1 MKKKI
6 IAIVCAVAVLAA
18 AGGGAA
24 WHFLGNS
31 TKEDDNVVYVNT
43 VKALTNL
50 GTGNGM
56 ENRYAGVVESENTW
70 KVEKNSEKTVKEVYV
85 EVGQEVQVGT
95 PLFSYD
101 TEKFQSDLEQAQLD
115 LERINNEL
123 SSMNTNID
131 QLYKDKK
138 QASKDQQASI
148 TLEIQEAELD
158 LKKKEYEGKSK
169 QAEIDKLNDNI
180 TNATVISEIAGVVK
194 SINNDDSSAGA
205 YSGDNSDNSFLT
217 VLATG
222 DFRVKGQIN
231 EQNMSDGSITEGSQV
246 IVHSRVDENQTWTG
260 TVTKIDREN
269 ARTGSNNVY
278 SSSGDSMTQSS
289 NYPFYVQLDGTNGLM
304 LGQHVYV
311 EPDIGQQEVKTG
323 IWLSDYFINDVDSNP
338 YVWADDGNGKLE
350 KRSVTLG
357 THDENMMEYQI
368 TDGLKEEDAITFPED
383 GLEEGMKTVVST
395 DGSLGQSNPAGGE
408 DDGMEDD
415 GMLDNDDGMVDD
427 GMTQDENGMVDN
439 TMDGAEYSGEEDTTN
454 VIGGADNGEAE
465 PAETQEAGSADDGE
479 VQP

>member
-1 MKKKI
+1 M
-6 IAIVCAVAVLAA
+6 
-18 AGGGAA
+18 
-24 WHFLGNS
+24 
-31 TKEDDNVVYVNT
+31 
-43 VKALTNL
+43 
-50 GTGNGM
+50 
-56 ENRYAGVVESENTW
+56 
-70 KVEKNSEKTVKEVYV
+70 
-85 EVGQEVQVGT
+85 
-95 PLFSYD
+95 
-101 TEKFQSDLEQAQLD
+101 
-115 LERINNEL
+115 
-123 SSMNTNID
+123 
-131 QLYKDKK
+131 
-138 QASKDQQASI
+138 
-148 TLEIQEAELD
+148 
-158 LKKKEYEGKSK
+158 
-169 QAEIDKLNDNI
+169 
-180 TNATVISEIAGVVK
+180 ISEIAGVVK

-205 YSGDNSDNSFLT
+205 YSGDSSDNSFLT

-278 SSSGDSMTQSS
+278 SSSGDGMTQSS

-323 IWLSDYFINDVDSNP
+323 IWLSDYFINDIDSNP

-408 DDGMEDD
+408 DDGMMDD

-454 VIGGADNGEAE
+454 VIGGADGGEAGE
-465 PAETQEAGSADDGE
+465 NDAADTQEAGSAEDGE

>member
-1 MKKKI
+1 MKKKV

-18 AGGGAA
+18 AGGGVA

-123 SSMNTNID
+123 SSMNTNIG

-194 SINNDDSSAGA
+194 SINNDGSSAGA
-205 YSGDNSDNSFLT
+205 
-217 VLATG
+217 AA
-222 DFRVKGQIN
+222 
-231 EQNMSDGSITEGSQV
+231 
-246 IVHSRVDENQTWTG
+246 IVVD
-260 TVTKIDREN
+260 
-269 ARTGSNNVY
+269 
-278 SSSGDSMTQSS
+278 
-289 NYPFYVQLDGTNGLM
+289 
-304 LGQHVYV
+304 
-311 EPDIGQQEVKTG
+311 
-323 IWLSDYFINDVDSNP
+323 
-338 YVWADDGNGKLE
+338 
-350 KRSVTLG
+350 
-357 THDENMMEYQI
+357 
-368 TDGLKEEDAITFPED
+368 
-383 GLEEGMKTVVST
+383 
-395 DGSLGQSNPAGGE
+395 
-408 DDGMEDD
+408 
-415 GMLDNDDGMVDD
+415 
-427 GMTQDENGMVDN
+427 
-439 TMDGAEYSGEEDTTN
+439 
-454 VIGGADNGEAE
+454 
-465 PAETQEAGSADDGE
+465 
-479 VQP
+479 

>member
-18 AGGGAA
+18 AGGGVT

-194 SINNDDSSAGA
+194 SINNGDSSAGA
-205 YSGDNSDNSFLT
+205 YSSDNSDNSFLT

-383 GLEEGMKTVVST
+383 GPLLVPMVRWDRAIRPAARMTEWRMTVCLTTTMEWST
-395 DGSLGQSNPAGGE
+395 T
-408 DDGMEDD
+408 
-415 GMLDNDDGMVDD
+415 V
-427 GMTQDENGMVDN
+427 
-439 TMDGAEYSGEEDTTN
+439 
-454 VIGGADNGEAE
+454 
-465 PAETQEAGSADDGE
+465 
-479 VQP
+479 

>member
-18 AGGGAA
+18 AGGGVT

-169 QAEIDKLNDNI
+169 QAEIDKLNNNI

-278 SSSGDSMTQSS
+278 SSSGDGMTQSS

-368 TDGLKEEDAITFPED
+368 TDGLAEDDAITFPED

-408 DDGMEDD
+408 
-415 GMLDNDDGMVDD
+415 NDAMVDD
-427 GMTQDENGMVDN
+427 GMSDD
-439 TMDGAEYSGEEDTTN
+439 TMDGAEYSETEDSTN
-454 VIGGADNGEAE
+454 MMRDADHGEAGDAD
-465 PAETQEAGSADDGE
+465 PADTQEAGSADDGE

>member
-1 MKKKI
+1 M
-6 IAIVCAVAVLAA
+6 
-18 AGGGAA
+18 
-24 WHFLGNS
+24 
-31 TKEDDNVVYVNT
+31 
-43 VKALTNL
+43 
-50 GTGNGM
+50 
-56 ENRYAGVVESENTW
+56 
-70 KVEKNSEKTVKEVYV
+70 
-85 EVGQEVQVGT
+85 
-95 PLFSYD
+95 
-101 TEKFQSDLEQAQLD
+101 
-115 LERINNEL
+115 
-123 SSMNTNID
+123 
-131 QLYKDKK
+131 
-138 QASKDQQASI
+138 
-148 TLEIQEAELD
+148 
-158 LKKKEYEGKSK
+158 
-169 QAEIDKLNDNI
+169 
-180 TNATVISEIAGVVK
+180 ISEIAGVVK

-278 SSSGDSMTQSS
+278 SSSGDGITQSS

-357 THDENMMEYQI
+357 TYDENMMEYQI

-395 DGSLGQSNPAGGE
+395 DGSLGQSNPAGGK
-408 DDGMEDD
+408 DD

-465 PAETQEAGSADDGE
+465 PADTQEAGSADDGE

>member
-1 MKKKI
+1 MKKKV

-31 TKEDDNVVYVNT
+31 TKQDDNVVYVST
-43 VKALTNL
+43 VKDLTNL

-70 KVEKNSEKTVKEVYV
+70 KVDKNSEKTVKEVYV

-148 TLEIQEAELD
+148 TLEIQEAELE

-169 QAEIDKLNDNI
+169 QSEIDKLNDNI

-194 SINNDDSSAGA
+194 SINNDDSASS
-205 YSGDNSDNSFLT
+205 YYGDSSDNAFLT

-231 EQNMSDGSITEGSQV
+231 EQNMNNGALVEGSQV
-246 IVHSRVDENQTWTG
+246 IVHSRVDEDQTWTG

-269 ARTGSNNVY
+269 AQTGNNNVY
-278 SSSGDSMTQSS
+278 SSSGDGMTQSS
-289 NYPFYVQLDGTNGLM
+289 NYPFYVQLASTDGLM

-311 EPDIGQQEVKTG
+311 EPDIGQEEVKTG
-323 IWLSDYFINDVDSNP
+323 IWLSDYFINDVDSDP
-338 YVWADDGNGKLE
+338 YVWADNGNGKLE
-350 KRSVTLG
+350 KRKVTLG
-357 THDENMMEYQI
+357 TYDENMMEYQI
-368 TDGLKEEDAITFPED
+368 TGGLAEDDAITFPED
-383 GLEEGMKTVVST
+383 GLTEGMKTVVST
-395 DGSLGQSNPAGGE
+395 DGSLGQSNPAGSE
-408 DDGMEDD
+408 DDGSMDDGMIDNDDGTVDD
-415 GMLDNDDGMVDD
+415 GMLDD
-427 GMTQDENGMVDN
+427 
-439 TMDGAEYSGEEDTTN
+439 TMDGTEYSGEEDTTN
-454 VIGGADNGEAE
+454 VIGGADNVEAE
-465 PAETQEAGSADDGE
+465 PADTQEAGSAEDGE

>member
-1 MKKKI
+1 MSEFKEIKTQEDFDRAIKERLSRENKKYEGF
-6 IAIVCAVAVLAA
+6 V
-18 AGGGAA
+18 
-24 WHFLGNS
+24 S
-31 TKEDDNVVYVNT
+31 
-43 VKALTNL
+43 
-50 GTGNGM
+50 
-56 ENRYAGVVESENTW
+56 
-70 KVEKNSEKTVKEVYV
+70 
-85 EVGQEVQVGT
+85 
-95 PLFSYD
+95 P
-101 TEKFQSDLEQAQLD
+101 
-115 LERINNEL
+115 
-123 SSMNTNID
+123 
-131 QLYKDKK
+131 DK
-138 QASKDQQASI
+138 
-148 TLEIQEAELD
+148 LAELKADYEKEISKKYEGYTSPDD
-158 LKKKEYEGKSK
+158 LATMKKEYEGKSK

-278 SSSGDSMTQSS
+278 SSSGDGMTQSS

-311 EPDIGQQEVKTG
+311 EPDVGQQEVKTG
-323 IWLSDYFINDVDSNP
+323 IWLSDSFINDVDSNP
-338 YVWADDGNGKLE
+338 YVWADNGKGKLE

-368 TDGLKEEDAITFPED
+368 TDGLAEDDAITFPED

-408 DDGMEDD
+408 DDGMVDD

-454 VIGGADNGEAE
+454 VIGGADNGKAE
-465 PAETQEAGSADDGE
+465 PADTQEAGSADDGE

>member
-1 MKKKI
+1 MKKKV

-18 AGGGAA
+18 AGGGVT

-70 KVEKNSEKTVKEVYV
+70 KVEKNSEKKVKEVYV

-123 SSMNTNID
+123 SSMNTNIN

-169 QAEIDKLNDNI
+169 QAEIDKY
-180 TNATVISEIAGVVK
+180 
-194 SINNDDSSAGA
+194 NDDSSAGA
-205 YSGDNSDNSFLT
+205 YSGDSSDNSFLT

-222 DFRVKGQIN
+222 NFRVKGQIN

-278 SSSGDSMTQSS
+278 SSSGDGMTQSS

-311 EPDIGQQEVKTG
+311 EPDVGQQEVKTG
-323 IWLSDYFINDVDSNP
+323 IWLSDSFINDVDSNP
-338 YVWADDGNGKLE
+338 YVWADNGKGKLE

-368 TDGLKEEDAITFPED
+368 TDGLAEDDAITFPED

-395 DGSLGQSNPAGGE
+395 DGSLGQSNPAGGK
-408 DDGMEDD
+408 DDGMVDD

-454 VIGGADNGEAE
+454 VIGGADNGKAE
-465 PAETQEAGSADDGE
+465 PADTQEAGSADDGE

>member
-1 MKKKI
+1 
-6 IAIVCAVAVLAA
+6 
-18 AGGGAA
+18 
-24 WHFLGNS
+24 
-31 TKEDDNVVYVNT
+31 
-43 VKALTNL
+43 
-50 GTGNGM
+50 
-56 ENRYAGVVESENTW
+56 
-70 KVEKNSEKTVKEVYV
+70 
-85 EVGQEVQVGT
+85 
-95 PLFSYD
+95 
-101 TEKFQSDLEQAQLD
+101 
-115 LERINNEL
+115 
-123 SSMNTNID
+123 
-131 QLYKDKK
+131 
-138 QASKDQQASI
+138 
-148 TLEIQEAELD
+148 
-158 LKKKEYEGKSK
+158 
-169 QAEIDKLNDNI
+169 
-180 TNATVISEIAGVVK
+180 
-194 SINNDDSSAGA
+194 
-205 YSGDNSDNSFLT
+205 
-217 VLATG
+217 
-222 DFRVKGQIN
+222 
-231 EQNMSDGSITEGSQV
+231 
-246 IVHSRVDENQTWTG
+246 
-260 TVTKIDREN
+260 
-269 ARTGSNNVY
+269 
-278 SSSGDSMTQSS
+278 
-289 NYPFYVQLDGTNGLM
+289 M

-383 GLEEGMKTVVST
+383 GLEEGMKAVVST

>member
-1 MKKKI
+1 MKKKV
-6 IAIVCAVAVLAA
+6 IASVCAVAVLAA
-18 AGGGAA
+18 AGGGVA

-31 TKEDDNVVYVNT
+31 TKADDNVVYVST
-43 VKALTNL
+43 VKDLTGL

-123 SSMNTNID
+123 SSMSTNIN

-148 TLEIQEAELD
+148 TLEIQEAELE
-158 LKKKEYEGKSK
+158 LKRKEYEGKSK

-194 SINNDDSSAGA
+194 SINNDENSAGNYYGDSS
-205 YSGDNSDNSFLT
+205 DNAFLT

-231 EQNMSDGSITEGSQV
+231 EQNMNNGALMEGSQV

-269 ARTGSNNVY
+269 AQTGNNNVY
-278 SSSGDSMTQSS
+278 SSSGDGMTQSS

-304 LGQHVYV
+304 LGQHVYI
-311 EPDIGQQEVKTG
+311 EPDIGQQEIKTG
-323 IWLSDYFINDVDSNP
+323 IWLSDSFINDIDSTP
-338 YVWADDGNGKLE
+338 YVWADNGNGKLE

-357 THDENMMEYQI
+357 TYDENMMEYQI
-368 TDGLKEEDAITFPED
+368 TDGLKEDDAITFPED

-408 DDGMEDD
+408 NDGMEDD
-415 GMLDNDDGMVDD
+415 GMIDNGDGMVDD
-427 GMTQDENGMVDN
+427 
-439 TMDGAEYSGEEDTTN
+439 TMDGAEYSETEDSTN
-454 VIGGADNGEAE
+454 MMRNADHGEAGDAD
-465 PAETQEAGSADDGE
+465 PADMQEAGSADDGE

>member
-1 MKKKI
+1 
-6 IAIVCAVAVLAA
+6 
-18 AGGGAA
+18 
-24 WHFLGNS
+24 
-31 TKEDDNVVYVNT
+31 
-43 VKALTNL
+43 
-50 GTGNGM
+50 
-56 ENRYAGVVESENTW
+56 
-70 KVEKNSEKTVKEVYV
+70 
-85 EVGQEVQVGT
+85 
-95 PLFSYD
+95 
-101 TEKFQSDLEQAQLD
+101 
-115 LERINNEL
+115 
-123 SSMNTNID
+123 
-131 QLYKDKK
+131 
-138 QASKDQQASI
+138 
-148 TLEIQEAELD
+148 
-158 LKKKEYEGKSK
+158 
-169 QAEIDKLNDNI
+169 
-180 TNATVISEIAGVVK
+180 
-194 SINNDDSSAGA
+194 
-205 YSGDNSDNSFLT
+205 
-217 VLATG
+217 
-222 DFRVKGQIN
+222 
-231 EQNMSDGSITEGSQV
+231 
-246 IVHSRVDENQTWTG
+246 
-260 TVTKIDREN
+260 
-269 ARTGSNNVY
+269 
-278 SSSGDSMTQSS
+278 MTQSS

-323 IWLSDYFINDVDSNP
+323 IWLSDSFINDVDSDP

>member
-1 MKKKI
+1 MERNLTTGSIWKNIFYFSLPYLLSYFLQTLYGMADLFI
-6 IAIVCAVAVLAA
+6 IGQFDGA
-18 AGGGAA
+18 AGTTAVSIGSQVMHMITVIIVGLAMGTTVSIAQAVGA
-24 WHFLGNS
+24 
-31 TKEDDNVVYVNT
+31 
-43 VKALTNL
+43 
-50 GTGNGM
+50 
-56 ENRYAGVVESENTW
+56 
-70 KVEKNSEKTVKEVYV
+70 
-85 EVGQEVQVGT
+85 
-95 PLFSYD
+95 
-101 TEKFQSDLEQAQLD
+101 
-115 LERINNEL
+115 
-123 SSMNTNID
+123 
-131 QLYKDKK
+131 KDKK

-278 SSSGDSMTQSS
+278 SSSGDGMTQSS

-357 THDENMMEYQI
+357 TYDENMMEYQI

-395 DGSLGQSNPAGGE
+395 DGSLGQSNPAGG
-408 DDGMEDD
+408 EDD

-465 PAETQEAGSADDGE
+465 PADTQEAGSADDGE